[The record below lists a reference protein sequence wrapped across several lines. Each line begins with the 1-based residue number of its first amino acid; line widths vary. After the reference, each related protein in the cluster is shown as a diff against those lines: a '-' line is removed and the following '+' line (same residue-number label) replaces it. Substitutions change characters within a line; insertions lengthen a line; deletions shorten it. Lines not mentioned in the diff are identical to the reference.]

1 LPTESTSPKLGAI
14 NGIAVRRAGAAAS
27 VAFAP
32 TKNPTGGKGMKPTTQ
47 TDSAVPRPDPVNET
61 YPLPKLAAL
70 GLQHVLVMY
79 AGAVAVPLIIGSAL
93 QLPKDQIALLVS
105 ADLFCCGVVTI
116 VQCLGFWKIG
126 IRLPIMMGI
135 AFTAVPS
142 IIATGTTPGLGMP
155 GVIGAVIG
163 SGVFTLIVAPYF
175 SRWVRFFPAVVT
187 GTVMLVIGLSLMRVG
202 VNWAAGGQPMIRGPE
217 GMVPNPAYGAPF
229 ALAVAAI
236 VLLSI
241 LLMTRYLKGFL
252 ANLAV
257 LLGIGIG
264 FAIAIAFGK
273 VDFSGVA
280 DAGWVRV
287 NTPLAFGF
295 PVFEFWSTLALCTVM
310 VVMMIEATGQ
320 ILAVGDMAGRKITSD
335 ELARGLRADGFGN
348 VFGGLFNTFTYTTY
362 AQNVGLLQ
370 ITGVMS
376 RWVVA
381 TGGVILILL
390 GSLPK
395 VAFISASIPSYVI
408 GGAAIVMF
416 GMVSATGVK
425 ILAQVDFVHNRRNLY
440 IVAVSVGLAMV
451 PVVADGIF
459 DQLPEAVSRFFHSGV
474 LVGTFAAA
482 LLNLLFNGIPPREQD
497 DPQPTR
503 TIPAQDLA

>member
-1 LPTESTSPKLGAI
+1 
-14 NGIAVRRAGAAAS
+14 
-27 VAFAP
+27 
-32 TKNPTGGKGMKPTTQ
+32 
-47 TDSAVPRPDPVNET
+47 
-61 YPLPKLAAL
+61 
-70 GLQHVLVMY
+70 
-79 AGAVAVPLIIGSAL
+79 
-93 QLPKDQIALLVS
+93 LVS

-252 ANLAV
+252 ANLGV

-280 DAGWVRV
+280 DASWVRI

-381 TGGVILILL
+381 AGGVILILL

-408 GGAAIVMF
+408 GGAAIVLF

-425 ILAQVDFVHNRRNLY
+425 ILAQVDFVHNRLLAGGAGP
-440 IVAVSVGLAMV
+440 VGTAVRHAPGPLAQGAGRCWRPHPRGPNRYLAETYLPAHNRRFRVDPAEPGSAFV
-451 PVVADGIF
+451 PWTAGDLAEILCHQEDRVVARNNTVQFGKLSL
-459 DQLPEAVSRFFHSGV
+459 Q
-474 LVGTFAAA
+474 
-482 LLNLLFNGIPPREQD
+482 IPPSPLRAHYVRATVQVRRYAD
-497 DPQPTR
+497 GR
-503 TIPAQDLA
+503 LALFHGPRCIGRYRADGTPVADTKLAA

>member
-1 LPTESTSPKLGAI
+1 MTK
-14 NGIAVRRAGAAAS
+14 S
-27 VAFAP
+27 V
-32 TKNPTGGKGMKPTTQ
+32 TT
-47 TDSAVPRPDPVNET
+47 DPVEKM
-61 YPLPKLAAL
+61 YPVPSLVAL

-93 QLPKDQIALLVS
+93 HLPKEQIAMLVS
-105 ADLFCCGVVTI
+105 ADLFCCGIVTI
-116 VQCLGFWKIG
+116 IQALGVGNVG

-142 IIATGTTPGLGMP
+142 IIATGTNPELGMP

-163 SGVFTLIVAPYF
+163 SGIFTLLAAPYF
-175 SRWVRFFPAVVT
+175 GRWVRFFPPIVT
-187 GTVMLVIGLSLMRVG
+187 GTVMLIIGLSLMRVG

-217 GMVPNPAYGAPF
+217 GMIPNPAYGAPF
-229 ALAVAAI
+229 ALAVASI
-236 VLLSI
+236 VLVSI
-241 LLMTRYLKGFL
+241 LLLTRFLKGFL

-257 LLGIGIG
+257 LLGICIG
-264 FAIAIAFGK
+264 FAIAVAAGK
-273 VDFSGVA
+273 VSFSGVGDA
-280 DAGWVRV
+280 DWVQIIR
-287 NTPLAFGF
+287 PLAFGW
-295 PVFEFWSTLALCTVM
+295 PIFEFWSIFSLCAVMTVM
-310 VVMMIEATGQ
+310 MVESTGQ
-320 ILAVGDMAGRKITSD
+320 ILAVGDMAGRKISQND
-335 ELARGLRADGFGN
+335 LARGLRTDGVGN
-348 VFGGLFNTFTYTTY
+348 ILGGILNTFTYTTY

-390 GSLPK
+390 GLLPK
-395 VAFISASIPSYVI
+395 VAFISASIPSYVV

-425 ILAQVDFVHNRRNLY
+425 ILAKVDFTNNRRNLY

-451 PVVADGIF
+451 PVVADKIF
-459 DQLPEAVSRFFHSGV
+459 DQLPQAMEKFLHSGV

-482 LLNLLFNGIPPREQD
+482 LLNILFNGIPAKETEETELKTGAPAA
-497 DPQPTR
+497 DP
-503 TIPAQDLA
+503 A

>member
-1 LPTESTSPKLGAI
+1 MS
-14 NGIAVRRAGAAAS
+14 
-27 VAFAP
+27 
-32 TKNPTGGKGMKPTTQ
+32 NPATT
-47 TDSAVPRPDPVNET
+47 DPVEKM
-61 YPLPKLAAL
+61 YPIPSLFAL

-93 QLPKDQIALLVS
+93 HLPKEQIAMLVS
-105 ADLFCCGVVTI
+105 ADLFCCGLVTI
-116 VQCLGFWKIG
+116 IQAVGIGNVG

-142 IIATGTTPGLGMP
+142 IIATGTNPELGMP

-163 SGVFTLIVAPYF
+163 SGIFTLLAAPYF
-175 SRWVRFFPAVVT
+175 GRWVRFFPPIVT
-187 GTVMLVIGLSLMRVG
+187 GTVMLIIGLSLMRVG
-202 VNWAAGGQPMIRGPE
+202 VNWAAGGQPMIKGPD
-217 GMVPNPAYGAPF
+217 GMIPNPAYGAPF
-229 ALAVAAI
+229 ALAVATI
-236 VLLSI
+236 VLVAI

-252 ANLAV
+252 SNLAV
-257 LLGIGIG
+257 LLGIGVG
-264 FAIAIAFGK
+264 FAIAIAAGK
-273 VDFSGVA
+273 VSFSGVG
-280 DAGWVRV
+280 DAAWVRIIH
-287 NTPLAFGF
+287 PLAFGW
-295 PVFEFWSTLALCTVM
+295 PIFEFWSIFSLCAVMTVM
-310 VVMMIEATGQ
+310 MVESTGQ
-320 ILAVGDMAGRKITSD
+320 ILAVGDMTGRKISQAD
-335 ELARGLRADGFGN
+335 LARGLRTDGVGN
-348 VFGGLFNTFTYTTY
+348 IIGGILNTFTYTTY

-395 VAFISASIPSYVI
+395 VAFISASIPSYVV

-425 ILAQVDFVHNRRNLY
+425 ILSKVDFTNNRRNLY

-451 PVVADGIF
+451 PVVADKIF
-459 DQLPEAVSRFFHSGV
+459 DQLPQALEKFLHSGV

-482 LLNLLFNGIPPREQD
+482 LLNILFNGIPAKEPEE
-497 DPQPTR
+497 PELKNAA
-503 TIPAQDLA
+503 PAPDAI

>member
-1 LPTESTSPKLGAI
+1 MS
-14 NGIAVRRAGAAAS
+14 
-27 VAFAP
+27 
-32 TKNPTGGKGMKPTTQ
+32 NPATT
-47 TDSAVPRPDPVNET
+47 DPVEKM
-61 YPLPKLAAL
+61 YPIPSLFAL

-93 QLPKDQIALLVS
+93 HLPKEQIAMLVS
-105 ADLFCCGVVTI
+105 ADLFCCGLVTI
-116 VQCLGFWKIG
+116 IQAVGIGNVG

-142 IIATGTTPGLGMP
+142 IIATGTNPELGMP

-163 SGVFTLIVAPYF
+163 SGVFTLLAAPYF
-175 SRWVRFFPAVVT
+175 GRWVRFFPPIVT
-187 GTVMLVIGLSLMRVG
+187 GTVMLIIGLSLMRVG
-202 VNWAAGGQPMIRGPE
+202 VNWAAGGQPMIKGPD
-217 GMVPNPAYGAPF
+217 GMIPNPAYGAPF
-229 ALAVAAI
+229 ALAVATI
-236 VLLSI
+236 VLVAI

-252 ANLAV
+252 SNLAV
-257 LLGIGIG
+257 LLGIGVG
-264 FAIAIAFGK
+264 FAIAIAAGK
-273 VDFSGVA
+273 VSFSGVGDA
-280 DAGWVRV
+280 DWARIIH
-287 NTPLAFGF
+287 PLAFGW
-295 PVFEFWSTLALCTVM
+295 PIFEFWSIFSLCAVMTVM
-310 VVMMIEATGQ
+310 MVESTGQ
-320 ILAVGDMAGRKITSD
+320 ILAVGDMTGRKISQAD
-335 ELARGLRADGFGN
+335 LARGLRTDGVGN
-348 VFGGLFNTFTYTTY
+348 IIGGILNTFTYTTY

-395 VAFISASIPSYVI
+395 VAFISASIPSYVV

-425 ILAQVDFVHNRRNLY
+425 ILSKVDFTNNRRNLY

-451 PVVADGIF
+451 PVVADKIF
-459 DQLPEAVSRFFHSGV
+459 DQLPQALEKFLHSGV

-482 LLNLLFNGIPPREQD
+482 LLNILFNGIPAKEPEE
-497 DPQPTR
+497 PELKNAA
-503 TIPAQDLA
+503 PAPDAI

>member
-1 LPTESTSPKLGAI
+1 M
-14 NGIAVRRAGAAAS
+14 
-27 VAFAP
+27 
-32 TKNPTGGKGMKPTTQ
+32 TKPVTT
-47 TDSAVPRPDPVNET
+47 DPVEKM
-61 YPLPKLAAL
+61 YPVPSLMAL

-93 QLPKDQIALLVS
+93 HLPKEQIAMLVS
-105 ADLFCCGVVTI
+105 ADLFCCGIVTI
-116 VQCLGFWKIG
+116 IQALGIGNVG

-142 IIATGTTPGLGMP
+142 IIATGTNPELGMP

-163 SGVFTLIVAPYF
+163 SGIFTLLAAPYF
-175 SRWVRFFPAVVT
+175 GRWVRFFPPIVT
-187 GTVMLVIGLSLMRVG
+187 GTVMLIIGLSLMRVG

-217 GMVPNPAYGAPF
+217 GMIPNPAYGAPF
-229 ALAVAAI
+229 ALAVASI
-236 VLLSI
+236 VLVSI
-241 LLMTRYLKGFL
+241 LLLTRFLKGFL

-257 LLGIGIG
+257 LLGICIG
-264 FAIAIAFGK
+264 FAIAVVAGK
-273 VDFSGVA
+273 VSFAGVG
-280 DAGWVRV
+280 DANWVQII
-287 NTPLAFGF
+287 TPLAFGW
-295 PVFEFWSTLALCTVM
+295 PIFEFWSIFSLCAVMTVM
-310 VVMMIEATGQ
+310 MVESTGQ
-320 ILAVGDMAGRKITSD
+320 ILAVGDMAGRKISQAD
-335 ELARGLRADGFGN
+335 LARGLRTDGVGN
-348 VFGGLFNTFTYTTY
+348 IIGGILNTFTYTTY

-390 GSLPK
+390 GLLPK
-395 VAFISASIPSYVI
+395 VAFISASIPSYVV

-425 ILAQVDFVHNRRNLY
+425 ILAKVDFTNNRRNLY

-451 PVVADGIF
+451 PVVADKIF
-459 DQLPEAVSRFFHSGV
+459 DQLPQAMEKFLHSGV

-482 LLNLLFNGIPPREQD
+482 LLNILFNGIPAKETEETNLKNGAPAA
-497 DPQPTR
+497 DP
-503 TIPAQDLA
+503 A